1 MKNNDIIKRLRYIL
15 SINDLGIFDI
25 MRLSGSE
32 EKRSVIRCW
41 FLKDD
46 HPEFQSCPNKQFQFF
61 LNGLIIQK
69 RGSLKQESHYD
80 LDIDNNFILKKL
92 RIIFNLTTDDIIDLL
107 LSENYKLGKHEISAF
122 FRSPNHK
129 NYRLCKDQFLRNF
142 LNALQ
147 KNMLI
152 K

>member
-1 MKNNDIIKRLRYIL
+1 MKNNDIIRRLRYIL

-69 RGSLKQESHYD
+69 RGSLKQESNYD

-107 LSENYKLGKHEISAF
+107 LSENYKLGKHEMSAF

-129 NYRLCKDQFLRNF
+129 NYRLCKDQILRNF

>member
-1 MKNNDIIKRLRYIL
+1 MKNNDIIRRLRYIL

-46 HPEFQSCPNKQFQFF
+46 HPEFQSCPNKQFQIF

-80 LDIDNNFILKKL
+80 IDIDNNFILKKL

-107 LSENYKLGKHEISAF
+107 LTENYKLGKHEMSAF

-129 NYRLCKDQFLRNF
+129 NYRLCKDQILRNF

>member
-1 MKNNDIIKRLRYIL
+1 MKNNDIIRRLRYIL

-46 HPEFQSCPNKQFQFF
+46 HPEFQSCPNKQFQIF

-80 LDIDNNFILKKL
+80 IDIDNNFILKKL

-107 LSENYKLGKHEISAF
+107 LSENYKLGKHEMSAF

-129 NYRLCKDQFLRNF
+129 NYRLCKDQILRNF

-147 KNMLI
+147 K
-152 K
+152 KYAH

>member
-1 MKNNDIIKRLRYIL
+1 MKNNDIIRRLRYIL

-46 HPEFQSCPNKQFQFF
+46 HPEFQSCPNKQFQIF

-107 LSENYKLGKHEISAF
+107 LSENYKLGKHEMSAF
-122 FRSPNHK
+122 FRSPSHK
-129 NYRLCKDQFLRNF
+129 NYRLCKDQILRNF

-147 KNMLI
+147 K
-152 K
+152 KYAH

>member
-1 MKNNDIIKRLRYIL
+1 MKNNDIIRRLRYIL
-15 SINDLGIFDI
+15 SINDPGIFDI

-46 HPEFQSCPNKQFQFF
+46 HPDFQSCPNKQFQFF

-107 LSENYKLGKHEISAF
+107 LSENYKLGKHEMSAF

-129 NYRLCKDQFLRNF
+129 NYRLCKDQILRNF

>member
-1 MKNNDIIKRLRYIL
+1 MIL
-15 SINDLGIFDI
+15 I
-25 MRLSGSE
+25 
-32 EKRSVIRCW
+32 
-41 FLKDD
+41 
-46 HPEFQSCPNKQFQFF
+46 
-61 LNGLIIQK
+61 LII
-69 RGSLKQESHYD
+69 
-80 LDIDNNFILKKL
+80 ILFKKL

-107 LSENYKLGKHEISAF
+107 LSENYKLGKHEMSAF

-129 NYRLCKDQFLRNF
+129 NYRLCKDQILRNF

>member
-25 MRLSGSE
+25 ISLSGSE

-46 HPEFQSCPNKQFQFF
+46 HPEFQSCPNKQLHFF

-69 RGSLKQESHYD
+69 RGSMRQESQYD
-80 LDIDNNFILKKL
+80 YDIDNNIILKKL

-107 LSENYKLGKHEISAF
+107 LSEDYKLSKHEMSAF

-129 NYRLCKDQFLRNF
+129 NYRLCKDQLLRNF

-147 KNMLI
+147 K
-152 K
+152 KYSH

>member
-1 MKNNDIIKRLRYIL
+1 MKNNDIIRRLRYIL

-107 LSENYKLGKHEISAF
+107 LLENYKLGKHEMSAF

-129 NYRLCKDQFLRNF
+129 NYRLCKDQILRNF

>member
-1 MKNNDIIKRLRYIL
+1 MKNNDIIRRLRYIL

-25 MRLSGSE
+25 IRLSGSE
-32 EKRSVIRCW
+32 EKRSIIRCW

-92 RIIFNLTTDDIIDLL
+92 RIIFNLTSDDIIDLL
-107 LSENYKLGKHEISAF
+107 LSENYKLGKHEMSAF

-129 NYRLCKDQFLRNF
+129 NYRLCKDQILRNF

-147 KNMLI
+147 K
-152 K
+152 KYAH

>member
-1 MKNNDIIKRLRYIL
+1 MKNNDIIRRLRYIL
-15 SINDLGIFDI
+15 SIDDLGIFDI

>member
-1 MKNNDIIKRLRYIL
+1 MKNNDIIRRLRYIL

-61 LNGLIIQK
+61 
-69 RGSLKQESHYD
+69 
-80 LDIDNNFILKKL
+80 
-92 RIIFNLTTDDIIDLL
+92 
-107 LSENYKLGKHEISAF
+107 
-122 FRSPNHK
+122 
-129 NYRLCKDQFLRNF
+129 
-142 LNALQ
+142 
-147 KNMLI
+147 
-152 K
+152 

>member
-1 MKNNDIIKRLRYIL
+1 MKNNDIIRRLRYIL

-107 LSENYKLGKHEISAF
+107 LTENYKLGKHEMSAF

-129 NYRLCKDQFLRNF
+129 NYRLCKDQILRNF

-147 KNMLI
+147 K
-152 K
+152 KYAH

>member
-1 MKNNDIIKRLRYIL
+1 MKNNDIIRRLRYIL

-107 LSENYKLGKHEISAF
+107 LSENYKLGKHEMSAF

-129 NYRLCKDQFLRNF
+129 NYRLCKDQILRNF

-147 KNMLI
+147 K
-152 K
+152 KYAH

>member
-1 MKNNDIIKRLRYIL
+1 MKNNDIIRRLRYIL

-107 LSENYKLGKHEISAF
+107 LSENYKLGKHEMSAF

-129 NYRLCKDQFLRNF
+129 NYRLCKDQILRNF

>member
-1 MKNNDIIKRLRYIL
+1 MKNNDIIRRLRYIL

-25 MRLSGSE
+25 IRLSGSE
-32 EKRSVIRCW
+32 EKRSIIRCW

-46 HPEFQSCPNKQFQFF
+46 HPEFQSCPNKQLQFF
-61 LNGLIIQK
+61 LNGLIIKK
-69 RGSLKQESHYD
+69 RGSLRQESLYD
-80 LDIDNNFILKKL
+80 SDIDNNFILKKL

-107 LSENYKLGKHEISAF
+107 LSEDCKLSKHEISAF

-129 NYRLCKDQFLRNF
+129 NYRLCKDQILRKF

-147 KNMLI
+147 KNI
-152 K
+152 PSK

>member
-1 MKNNDIIKRLRYIL
+1 MKNNDIIRRLRYIL

-129 NYRLCKDQFLRNF
+129 NYRLCKDQILRNF

-147 KNMLI
+147 K
-152 K
+152 KYAH